1 MINPSQVPNWIV
13 IIYERQQRFND
24 QVANQMASDLVRACE
39 AVGAASNRA
48 SWTLFNAVFI
58 GIHMNARPSLIK
70 WESGQGVIA
79 NVYCFA
85 SALFERCLTVPTAT
99 SKCWFGM

>member
-13 IIYERQQRFND
+13 VIYERQQRFNE
-24 QVANQMASDLVRACE
+24 QAANQMAADLVKACE

-48 SWTLFNAVFI
+48 SWTSFNAIYI

-70 WESGQGVIA
+70 WESGQGIIA
-79 NVYCFA
+79 QVCCLISGF
-85 SALFERCLTVPTAT
+85 FERCLTVPTAT
-99 SKCWFGM
+99 SECRFGM

>member
-13 IIYERQQRFND
+13 VIYERQQRFND
-24 QVANQMASDLVRACE
+24 QVANLMAADLVKACE

-48 SWTLFNAVFI
+48 SWTSSNAILI

-70 WESGQGVIA
+70 WESGQGIIA
-79 NVYCFA
+79 QVCCLISGF
-85 SALFERCLTVPTAT
+85 FERCLTVPTAT
-99 SKCWFGM
+99 P